1 MPLVDV
7 VIPNLNGKNLLPICL
22 DSLGRQTLKDFV
34 ITVVDNHSTD
44 GTLEFL
50 TEKYP
55 YVRVIRLEKNY
66 GFAYAVNRGIEAS
79 TGEYVALLNN
89 DVEVDPKWLEELC
102 RALDE
107 HPDVGSCNS
116 KMLMYRERGR
126 INGLG
131 ISMTVEGDIDIL
143 GWKEADRGQYEEE
156 RFIFAVGAGASL
168 YRRKMFQDIG
178 LFDET
183 FFANFEDVDV
193 SFRAQ
198 LAGYKALY
206 VPKAIAYHMVGATIK
221 KMKYLPTYLNNRNK
235 VLFYWKSMPDEI
247 IRKYFS
253 RILWKRSGF
262 IFKRILVNFYKLRT
276 YYFLKGIFA
285 AYRRLPYILKERKR
299 IQAMRRVSI
308 DYLESILDKDFI

>member
-1 MPLVDV
+1 MPLVNV

-22 DSLGRQTLKDFV
+22 DSLGRQTFKDFV

-50 TEKYP
+50 AEKYP

-66 GFAYAVNRGIEAS
+66 GFAFAVNRGIEAS
-79 TGEYVALLNN
+79 TAEYVALLNN

-143 GWKEADRGQYEEE
+143 GWKEVDRGQYEEE

-235 VLFYWKSMPDEI
+235 VLFYWKSMPDEM